1 MRQASTT
8 FRSVP
13 WMKSL
18 SVDKKPI
25 ERQYW
30 VDAAKSIGIYLIV
43 FGHQPAIAS
52 NHTSTSEFIVSF
64 LWTFHVPLFF
74 FISGYLNKSAQPRAV
89 LERVTFRLVIP
100 YILIYLANVLLV
112 VAFGDRFY
120 VASVNSVG
128 EMLLG
133 VFWGTKSYEGF
144 VNVVLWFLP
153 ALVLVELVFNLLI
166 QKSKW
171 LYIPFLAISIYFY
184 QTGKY
189 DLFLSID
196 LALLGLNYFLLG
208 VYARKYNLIQFIRA
222 VSLWILALAFIVLL
236 VMTLFF
242 ASIGNVW
249 YSGSFYLTSLLGGM
263 VGIAM
268 VVSLS
273 VMIERLTK
281 QQSFVVFI
289 SSNTLFIFCF
299 HMFSNSFSV
308 ELMKAVGFQESV
320 RSSPITALLSI
331 LILIP
336 FVLLTRK
343 FFPLMLGM
351 RKKNISLIST

>member
-1 MRQASTT
+1 
-8 FRSVP
+8 
-13 WMKSL
+13 MKSL
-18 SVDKKPI
+18 SITKKPI

-43 FGHQPAIAS
+43 FSHLPAIAS
-52 NHTSTSEFIVSF
+52 KHTLSSDFIVSF

-74 FISGYLNKSAQPRAV
+74 FISGYLNKSAPPGAV
-89 LERVTFRLVIP
+89 LKRVIFRLMVP
-100 YILIYLANVLLV
+100 YALIYLVTVFLV

-120 VASVNSVG
+120 VTAVNTVG

-133 VFWGTKSYEGF
+133 IFWGTKAYEGF

-153 ALVLVELVFNLLI
+153 ALAIVELIFNLLI

-171 LYIPFLAISIYFY
+171 LYIPLLAISIYFY

-208 VYARKYNLIQFIRA
+208 VYARNYNLIQFLRA

-236 VMTLFF
+236 AMTLFF

-249 YSGSFYLTSLLGGM
+249 YTGSFYLTSLLGGM
-263 VGIAM
+263 IGIAM

-273 VMIERLTK
+273 MMIERLTK

-308 ELMKAVGFQESV
+308 ELMKAVGFQGSV
-320 RSSPITALLSI
+320 RNSPITALLSI

-343 FFPLMLGM
+343 FFPLMLGV
-351 RKKNISLIST
+351 RKKSIPTTSM